1 MYTSKTVDILLST
14 RSNQNLEFFYFLY
27 LKMLADS
34 NYFLDKMIQILRNL
48 RSETFREIIRKY
60 ILVVYLEWFS
70 LEKKIN

>member
-1 MYTSKTVDILLST
+1 
-14 RSNQNLEFFYFLY
+14 
-27 LKMLADS
+27 MLADS

-70 LEKKIN
+70 LEKKLTKGNPGRI